1 MRKFSI
7 LMASFG
13 IVMTLLSVLTFS
25 VAENESAERFISLLN
40 IGIGVLLIVFG
51 LLYFVKH
58 KE

>member
-1 MRKFSI
+1 
-7 LMASFG
+7 MASFG

>member
-7 LMASFG
+7 LMASSG